1 MHYFELRNIQHFVLY
16 LLPAVLG
23 VLIFAIGL
31 ARTHFRREDA
41 DVRMPQVPTT
51 YVGGIEERNA
61 PFPLVLVLIITLLTV
76 SSQVIKTANLNPSE
90 SLRQE

>member
-1 MHYFELRNIQHFVLY
+1 MHYFELRNIQHMVLY

-31 ARTHFRREDA
+31 ARVHFRSDDDEK
-41 DVRMPQVPTT
+41 RMHEVHTT

-61 PFPLVLVLIITLLTV
+61 PFPLVLILIIGGTV
-76 SSQVIKTANLNPSE
+76 IWGFLYIILYGVLGVKL
-90 SLRQE
+90 

>member
-23 VLIFAIGL
+23 VIIFAIGL
-31 ARTHFRREDA
+31 ARVHFRHEDDDA
-41 DVRMPQVPTT
+41 RMNHVHTT

-61 PFPLVLVLIITLLTV
+61 PFPLVLILIIGGTV
-76 SSQVIKTANLNPSE
+76 VWGILYIIFYGVLGVKI
-90 SLRQE
+90 

>member
-31 ARTHFRREDA
+31 ARIHFRHEDDDA
-41 DVRMPQVPTT
+41 RMQHVHTT
-51 YVGGIEERNA
+51 YAGGIEERNA
-61 PFPLVLVLIITLLTV
+61 PFPLVLILIIGGTIVWGILYIIFYGVLGV
-76 SSQVIKTANLNPSE
+76 KI
-90 SLRQE
+90 